1 MFGGPQLQWTK
12 FFINLAASTEE
23 AFLRL
28 RQIKLAGFKSFAD
41 PALIELEHPVV
52 GIVGPNGCGKSNIID
67 AVRWVLGEAR
77 VSELRG
83 SSSMRELIF
92 AGSTTRHALGRASV
106 ELILMNDDGRLKG
119 PWAEFA
125 EISVKRVVTSEGQS
139 AYYINHQQ
147 VRRRDVQEIF
157 LGTGLG
163 PRSYAIISQGMIS
176 NFIRAK
182 PEEMRVY
189 LEEAAGVSLY
199 RERRKETE
207 SLLAQTRGNL
217 DRVRD
222 MQAVKEEEAARL
234 EGEAELA
241 RKWKALV
248 DERTAA
254 ESLWYWLQYEDVR
267 KTLDGLA
274 AEIAR
279 YEAGIEEKKAEAV
292 REAASLPALETAA
305 REAEARE
312 AEAAS
317 GLRQAERALT
327 EAEAEE
333 RRQRERRAEA
343 ERTAAEAREAK
354 DAKERRLAETAAAK
368 AAQADETASLEEVLA
383 LSDEEEAAAE
393 EEVFAAEDALNEV
406 NARAADA
413 RKAESDAKAQAR
425 VALARL
431 EAAEKRAEDLK
442 QRLLRLAASEKTFEA
457 PDKAAIEALALDHE
471 EAEAFA
477 EEARARE
484 EEAAA
489 AAEDARRLRDA
500 KNEAYFSALAEEKE
514 AAARLDAL
522 EALEAG
528 AQAKGKLADF
538 EASEGLD
545 GLPRM
550 SEMLSADPDWV
561 TAVEAVVGERLGA
574 RFLSRLAM
582 AQGYEGRRPPA
593 VVSFVERGEAEAS
606 VPALELNGM
615 RLEPLA
621 SRVECRSSDASA
633 AMADAVA
640 NVYCVRNLSEGL
652 SLRTALPDGVVLV
665 TPRGDRL
672 TRRSLVVWTAS
683 DPGQSVLSRQQE
695 ISNLR
700 ERLYALEERLGTLDA
715 ERNSARAAAEA
726 AERTARTSAQAA
738 RAAEARVSELR
749 LKLKAAEAAVAAYEV
764 RLADL
769 RRSREELE
777 AEAEEARALAEE
789 AGVVADDA
797 EDAAGRAARSAA
809 GILSELARADMRFKT
824 KSAALSDIRHK
835 AALARAKLKQYA
847 DSARLYAQSEEAL
860 RNDIAREEARIA
872 EASRLLEECARVL
885 GNDASTAALKMLEE
899 AEKTH
904 VRRRDETA
912 SARLAL
918 SEAQG
923 RWQAAQADVMPMTEA
938 LGVKRV
944 EQQMKES
951 LRTQFDERL
960 DELKADRVDLA
971 RRAAER
977 PLKAQSLRAKVLRLI
992 SEIAGLGPV
1001 NHAALEHLEAVRKTL
1016 EATARQVADL
1026 EKGIETLEAAIRKID
1041 AETRGR
1047 LRETFEEVNGHFGE
1061 TFSELFGGGAASLV
1075 MSGEDVLD
1083 AGVEV
1088 KAQPP
1093 GKKNASVKLLSGG
1106 EQALAATA
1114 LVFAIFKLNPAPF
1127 CLLDE
1132 VDAPLDEANQARL
1145 AGLCRR
1151 MSTDTQF
1158 LMITHHRVTME
1169 FAGALV
1175 GVTMKEPGVSRV
1187 VSVDI
1192 ENAVKMTN

>member
-1 MFGGPQLQWTK
+1 M
-12 FFINLAASTEE
+12 
-23 AFLRL
+23 RL

-106 ELILMNDDGRLKG
+106 ELILTNDDGRLKG
-119 PWAEFA
+119 AWSEFG
-125 EISVKRVVTSEGQS
+125 EISVKRVVTAEGQS

-199 RERRKETE
+199 RERRRETE
-207 SLLAQTRGNL
+207 SLLSQTRGNL
-217 DRVRD
+217 ERVRD

-234 EGEAELA
+234 EGEAQLA
-241 RKWKALV
+241 GKWRALT
-248 DERTAA
+248 DERNAA
-254 ESLWYWLQYEDVR
+254 ESLWYWIQYEDVKR
-267 KTLDGLA
+267 TLDGIA
-274 AEIAR
+274 ADIARGEAEIEAR
-279 YEAGIEEKKAEAV
+279 KADAA
-292 REAASLPALETAA
+292 REAASLPALESAA
-305 REAEARE
+305 REAEAKE
-312 AEAAS
+312 LEAAA

-327 EAEAEE
+327 KAEAEE
-333 RRQRERRAEA
+333 RRQRERRAGA
-343 ERTAAEAREAK
+343 ERAAAEAREAK
-354 DAKERRLAETAAAK
+354 AAKERRLAETVSARE
-368 AAQADETASLEEVLA
+368 AQASETDELEETIA
-383 LSDEEEAAAE
+383 LSGEEEAAAQ
-393 EEVFAAEDALNEV
+393 EEVLSAEDALNDV
-406 NARAADA
+406 NARAAEA
-413 RKAESDAKAQAR
+413 RRAESDAKAQAR

-431 EAAEKRAEDLK
+431 EAAERRAEDLR
-442 QRLLRLAASEKTFEA
+442 QRLLRLAASEGTLEA
-457 PDKAAIEALALDHE
+457 PDKEGLEAMKLDFE
-471 EAEAFA
+471 EAQAAA
-477 EEARARE
+477 EEARALE
-484 EEAAA
+484 EEAAVA
-489 AAEDARRLRDA
+489 ATEARRRRDA
-500 KNEAYFSALAEEKE
+500 ANEAYFAALAQEKE
-514 AAARLDAL
+514 TAAKLDAL
-522 EALEAG
+522 EAVEAG
-528 AQAKGKLADF
+528 AQAKGRLAEF
-538 EASEGLD
+538 EAAEGLD
-545 GLPRM
+545 GLPRL
-550 SEMLSADPDWV
+550 SEALSADPEWV
-561 TAVEAVVGERLGA
+561 TAVEAVVGLRLGA
-574 RFLSRLAM
+574 RFLSLLGM
-582 AQGYEGRRPPA
+582 AQGYESRRPPA
-593 VVSFVERGEAEAS
+593 AISFVERGETQEGR
-606 VPALELNGM
+606 PALELDGV
-615 RLEPLA
+615 RLEPIT
-621 SRVECRSSDASA
+621 SHVRCRSSDATA
-633 AMADAVA
+633 ALADVAA
-640 NVYCVRNLSEGL
+640 NVYCVKSLSEGL
-652 SLRTALPDGVVLV
+652 ALRARLPEGVTLV
-665 TPRGDRL
+665 TPKGDRL
-672 TRRSLVVWTAS
+672 TSRSLVVWTAS

-695 ISNLR
+695 ISALR
-700 ERLYALEERLGTLDA
+700 DCLHELEDRLGKLDDD
-715 ERNSARAAAEA
+715 RNAAGAAAEA
-726 AERTARTSAQAA
+726 AERTARTSAQGA
-738 RAAEARVSELR
+738 RAAEAGVADLR
-749 LKLKAAEAAVAAYEV
+749 LRIKAAEAAVAAHET

-777 AEAEEARALAEE
+777 AEGEEARALAEE
-789 AGVVADDA
+789 AGAASERAVRA
-797 EDAAGRAARSAA
+797 AAGFT
-809 GILSELARADMRFKT
+809 SELARADMRFKT
-824 KSAALSDIRHK
+824 KTAALAAVRHK
-835 AALARAKLKQYA
+835 AELARAKLRQLSE
-847 DSARLYAQSEEAL
+847 SARLYAQSEAAL
-860 RNDIAREEARIA
+860 RSDIAREEARLV
-872 EASRLLEECARVL
+872 EASRLLEESAKVL
-885 GNDASTAALKMLEE
+885 GDAASAAALKVLEE
-899 AEKTH
+899 AERAH
-904 VRRRDETA
+904 AARRDATA
-912 SARLAL
+912 AARLAL
-918 SEAQG
+918 TEAQG

-951 LRTQFDERL
+951 LRTQFEERL
-960 DELKADRVDLA
+960 DELKADRTDLA

-977 PLKAQSLRAKVLRLI
+977 PQKAQSLRAKVLRLI

-1001 NHAALEHLEAVRKTL
+1001 NHAALEHLEAVRRTL
-1016 EATARQVADL
+1016 EATARQVEDL

-1047 LRETFEEVNGHFGE
+1047 LRETFEEVNGHFAE
-1061 TFSELFGGGAASLV
+1061 TFSELFGGGVASLV
-1075 MSGEDVLD
+1075 MSGDDVLN

-1093 GKKNASVKLLSGG
+1093 GKKNAGVKLLSGG

-1114 LVFAIFKLNPAPF
+1114 LVFAIFRLNPAPF

-1151 MSTDTQF
+1151 MSSETQF

-1192 ENAVKMTN
+1192 ENAVRMAN

>member
-1 MFGGPQLQWTK
+1 M
-12 FFINLAASTEE
+12 
-23 AFLRL
+23 RL

-92 AGSTTRHALGRASV
+92 AGSTTRHAIGRASV
-106 ELILMNDDGRLKG
+106 ELILANDDARLKG

-125 EISVKRVVTSEGQS
+125 EISVKRVVTAEGQS

-176 NFIRAK
+176 NFIRAR
-182 PEEMRVY
+182 PEEMRVH

-217 DRVRD
+217 ERVRD

-234 EGEAELA
+234 EVEAALA
-241 RKWKALV
+241 RKWKALT
-248 DERTAA
+248 DERNAA
-254 ESLWYWLQYEDVR
+254 EALWYWIQYEDVKR
-267 KTLDGLA
+267 TLDALA
-274 AEIAR
+274 ADIAAG
-279 YEAGIEEKKAEAV
+279 EAGIEARKAEAV
-292 REAASLPALETAA
+292 REAAALPALEEAA
-305 REAEARE
+305 RQ
-312 AEAAS
+312 AEAAEHEAAA

-327 EAEAEE
+327 EAQAEE
-333 RRQRERRAEA
+333 RRQRERRADAQRMASEA
-343 ERTAAEAREAK
+343 EKAKAE
-354 DAKERRLAETAAAK
+354 KERLLAETAAARK
-368 AAQADETASLEEVLA
+368 AQSSETDALEETIA
-383 LSDEEEAAAE
+383 LSSEEEAAAQE
-393 EEVFAAEDALNEV
+393 EAYAAEDEMHEV

-413 RKAESDAKAQAR
+413 RRAESDAKAQAR

-431 EAAEKRAEDLK
+431 EAAEKRAEDLRV
-442 QRLLRLAASEKTFEA
+442 RLLRLTASEGGMEA
-457 PDKAAIEALALDHE
+457 PDKAGLEAMRFDLE
-471 EAEAFA
+471 EAEAA
-477 EEARARE
+477 AHEARALE
-484 EEAAA
+484 EERAD
-489 AAEDARRLRDA
+489 AAEAARRRQEA
-500 KNEAYFSALAEEKE
+500 ANEAYFAALAEEKE
-514 AAARLDAL
+514 TAAKLDAL
-522 EALEAG
+522 EAVEAG
-528 AQAKGKLADF
+528 AQAKGRLAQF
-538 EASEGLD
+538 ESEEGID
-545 GLPRM
+545 GLPRL
-550 SEMLSADPDWV
+550 SEVLSADPQWV
-561 TAVEAVVGERLGA
+561 TAVEAVAGPRLGA
-574 RFLSRLAM
+574 RLFAHLGL
-582 AQGYEGRRPPA
+582 AQGFESRRPPA
-593 VVSFVERGEAEAS
+593 LVSFVERADARPQ
-606 VPALELNGM
+606 VTALELEGV
-615 RLEPLA
+615 RLEPLV
-621 SRVECRSSDASA
+621 SRVECRSPDAA
-633 AMADAVA
+633 AALADALA
-640 NVYCVRNLSEGL
+640 RTYCIKSLSEGF
-652 SLRTALPDGVVLV
+652 SLRAAIPEGVTLV

-683 DPGQSVLSRQQE
+683 EPGQSVLSRQQALCA
-695 ISNLR
+695 LR
-700 ERLYALEERLGTLDA
+700 ERLHALEERLGTLDD
-715 ERNSARAAAEA
+715 ERTAARSAAEA
-726 AERTARTSAQAA
+726 AERSARTSAQAA
-738 RAAEARVSELR
+738 RETQARVADLTLR
-749 LKLKAAEAAVAAYEV
+749 IKAAEAVVAAHEA

-769 RRSREELE
+769 RCSREDLE
-777 AEAEEARALAEE
+777 AEGEEARALVEE
-789 AGVVADDA
+789 AVVSADDA
-797 EDAAGRAARSAA
+797 EAAAQKAA
-809 GILSELARADMRFKT
+809 GIAAGFSAELARADMRLKT
-824 KSAALSDIRHK
+824 KTALLTSVRHK
-835 AALARAKLKQYA
+835 ADLARAKLRQLTE
-847 DSARLYAQSEEAL
+847 SARLYAQSEEAL
-860 RNDIAREEARIA
+860 RGDVAREEARIR
-872 EASRLLEECARVL
+872 EAAKLLEESARVL
-885 GNDASTAALKMLEE
+885 GDAASAAALKALEE
-899 AEKTH
+899 AEGRH
-904 VRRRDETA
+904 AARRDATA
-912 SARLAL
+912 AARLAL
-918 SEAQG
+918 VEAQG

-951 LRTQFDERL
+951 LRAQFEERL
-960 DELKADRVDLA
+960 EELKADRSELA

-977 PLKAQSLRAKVLRLI
+977 PQKAQSLRAKVLRLI

-1016 EATARQVADL
+1016 EATARQVEDL

-1041 AETRGR
+1041 VETRGR
-1047 LRETFEEVNGHFGE
+1047 LRETFEKVNGHFAE
-1061 TFSELFGGGAASLV
+1061 TFAELFGGGAASLV
-1075 MSGEDVLD
+1075 MSGDDVLN

-1151 MSTDTQF
+1151 MSGETQF

-1192 ENAVKMTN
+1192 ENAVRIAQ